1 MRPTRPGGGIDLFS
15 VAGIRV
21 FIDYSWFVIF
31 LLVMWVQAAF
41 FRRELPPWTSP
52 AIIWGLAGLASLL
65 LFLCVLLHELSHS
78 LVALAKGLKV
88 PRITLFIFGGVS
100 HLSEEPRRPFDEI
113 LLAIAG
119 PVMSFVISGACFAG
133 WLASRLVLGS
143 PIAAT
148 LFLFLA
154 SVNLALGVFNL
165 LPAFPLDGG
174 RVLRAWLWHRHG
186 SFTRATVSAARAGQF
201 LAYVLMGLG
210 VLSVIVTRGNLSG
223 LWWVLIGLFLN
234 QAAGA
239 TAERALVRQALTGTP
254 VSRIMTRAPVTLPP
268 DLSLSRAVEET
279 FLNHHFA
286 AYPVVD
292 GGLVRGIL
300 ALKDVKK
307 YPREEWERRTVAEA
321 MTPLAGLEMVHPDE
335 DVVDVL
341 ERMLRT
347 DRGRLPVVEEGRLVG
362 MLTRRDIMDF
372 LRVQTDLSETD

>member
-1 MRPTRPGGGIDLFS
+1 
-15 VAGIRV
+15 V
-21 FIDYSWFVIF
+21 
-31 LLVMWVQAAF
+31 AF
-41 FRRELPPWTSP
+41 FRQKLPPWTS
-52 AIIWGLAGLASLL
+52 AATIWGLAGLASLL

-78 LVALAKGLKV
+78 LVALTQGLKV

-113 LLAIAG
+113 LLAVAG

-133 WLASRLVLGS
+133 WLVSRLVLGS
-143 PIAAT
+143 PIAEI

-154 SVNLALGVFNL
+154 SVNLALGLFNL

-186 SFTRATVSAARAGQF
+186 SFTRATVSAARAGQV

-210 VLSVIVTRGNLSG
+210 VLSVLLTRGNLSG

-239 TAERALVRQALTGTP
+239 TAERALVRQALTGTRA
-254 VSRIMTRAPVTLPP
+254 SRIMTRAPVTLPP

-279 FLNHHFA
+279 FLTHHFA

-292 GGLVRGIL
+292 GALVSGIL
-300 ALKDVKK
+300 SLKDVKK
-307 YPREEWERRTVAEA
+307 YSRDEWEQRTVAEA
-321 MTPLAGLEMVHPDE
+321 MTPLAALEMVHPSE

-341 ERMLRT
+341 ERMMRT
-347 DRGRLPVVEEGRLVG
+347 NRGRLPVVEEGRLVG